1 MSEPDYQQRKA
12 AQGLPGNRRG
22 RPQGY
27 AEPVTI
33 VSISLDPST
42 LRLIDKAALKSN
54 RTRSA
59 FVRGVL
65 LMHIAEQD
73 SRDPDTGNTYSAT
86 WSTEEADPTRGGT
99 FNPAWIT
106 SPPWQCPHCIEER
119 DGALNAGGTVI
130 CPLPSCRKARPE
142 STYPQDLIDAARD
155 RAGVD

>member
-1 MSEPDYQQRKA
+1 MTEPDYRQRIA
-12 AQGLPGNRRG
+12 AEGLPGNRRG

-65 LMHIAEQD
+65 LKHIAEED
-73 SRDPDTGNTYSAT
+73 RRLEPT
-86 WSTEEADPTRGGT
+86 WSSDEVDPTRGGT
-99 FNPAWIT
+99 FNPAWIS
-106 SPPWQCPHCIEER
+106 SPPWQCPSCIDQR
-119 DGALNAGGTVI
+119 DGALNSGGTII
-130 CPLPSCRKARPE
+130 CPLPSCREARPA
-142 STYPQDLIDAARD
+142 STYPEDLISAARD
-155 RAGVD
+155 RAGID